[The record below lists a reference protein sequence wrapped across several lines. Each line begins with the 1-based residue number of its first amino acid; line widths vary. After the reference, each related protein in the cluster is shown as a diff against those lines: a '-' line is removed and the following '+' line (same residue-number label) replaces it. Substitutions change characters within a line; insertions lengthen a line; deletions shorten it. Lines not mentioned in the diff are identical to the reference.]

1 MNSDNRSAQPT
12 ASDTRTPGLWWGL
25 SHAGERTPR
34 RRAEA
39 GPSRLTRAAGL
50 ADPATPFESL
60 EQRQL
65 LAVLTIPASSVD
77 PATGLG
83 FVQTWFD
90 YVSPYL
96 FKQIPDA
103 SGTPETTTEEF
114 DDEMDFWAQLNPSVP
129 PNGTFLN
136 TSGFRIVYSAQA
148 DNAAVLLPEGF
159 PGTAGPGDMMND
171 RDLDVALQNTDQFG
185 IEFFSADQGQG
196 NPVKRITTNAR
207 VTVRTGPSY
216 ANRGDGDAI
225 KTGTNGTRL
234 ELTRDGVVVQT
245 FSGAALAGLLTD
257 LGDGR
262 TILNIQYG
270 PGFDGFRFKAADE
283 NNTAAWADQFII
295 DDISTTYPPG
305 RFAQFIA
312 DRLAGAW
319 VTFVGPAG
327 ATAHLVDLYGRE
339 IETERYLGIQANS
352 PVQIPVADRNDDG
365 VPDLNDGIGL
375 ITLTGTNENSSF
387 TIVGAK
393 PSTFDATAGLVPPAF
408 LDNLNGN
415 LDDFEQMAGFGFA
428 LTNAQPPQVIGLP
441 NSFGTFLLGSPIVRN
456 NSSAAAYLN
465 TDALAQIVPANFNRA
480 NQGVVVNGSI
490 GTLNLPG
497 IAFGSTIVHGSI
509 GRYSS
514 GVQLGSVTIDG
525 DAGYFGVA
533 TDAGVWQRDDL
544 AAAQQSTSAQLIIGR
559 TVREISIGAR
569 MVMSV
574 QVLGDINN
582 PSRPPLSFINYAE
595 REVVYAIN
603 PAVQPPA
610 GTIFGATLNRFGP
623 GQAVFFGASTFR
635 NDTLQSAEYVGYN
648 GTAVRI
654 AGALGAQ
661 DPANSED
668 FTDVYAFAADPTRE
682 VVVQGDAAGLL
693 RGGYVRIVDRNGLTV
708 AAFDQGA
715 AGRGPDGKYG
725 AGNVIRFRPDH
736 ADVYYLVLNLAPD
749 GGFAVGATYDIT
761 LAGMAPTTLGGLT
774 TGAGV
779 GAPANMLPV
788 GPTPGQFVL
797 TLNAGSL
804 GSLRV
809 GMGLTDGMAALT
821 SPAPL
826 INTGASDDDLLDFG
840 LASINIPNDLFSV
853 TAGSDVMGATL
864 LVGRNL
870 GTLITGTSPVAG
882 ISNQDGDLTAA
893 DIRVGGNIGTLQVS
907 GAVGANQDPD
917 PDSLMG
923 QVSIRSGTRG
933 GTGNIGQI
941 LVGAYI
947 IGSNMTVETS
957 PGSVIDQFLVQD
969 GPATQFPAYQIRQ
982 NIPRFTTGVGS
993 DIRFADFGL
1002 IQRPSDP
1009 NLRIVLN
1016 YNQSYNFIDDAGAQ
1030 FTVRI
1035 TGGDPTNNTSFLE
1048 AFSLPVDGSQGV
1060 ALARLDVTLRQG
1072 ANLTITATSTQAAG
1086 ESGATISIGRIRILE
1101 SDPTSQVLI
1110 TDAPG
1115 VQAEID
1121 VWRIESANPLD
1132 RISNSTIGRNSR
1144 AGDLVAVDVD
1154 GLNRLDVLGNL
1165 GLTETH
1171 GGPRLLG
1178 PFIGIAGADGG
1189 VGGPFGVP
1197 HAAVDRGF
1205 VGGEGDDWDGTGI
1218 FVPVQAT
1225 NYASPN
1231 PLEDLGSPVDPYL
1244 NGLVVRN
1251 GDLLS
1256 VTTGA
1261 AMGDV
1266 VVAAGDLLAAVA
1278 NSDGLRPFGAF
1289 EGIIGSV
1296 YANNILRIDV
1306 GDGLRGAGVSPF
1318 AAAGIFANDEIAF
1331 VNVTRLSGAVIDG
1344 VILAADID
1352 NAPRT
1357 TMGSDANQTVIQNV
1371 SGVPRAF
1378 RGLGDVTITDATING
1393 AFIQSSALDDWWKSL
1408 RVRDVD
1414 YTTGNVDSVTLVRT
1428 DLFRSEIVGSIV
1440 GTVSVSGGAFD
1451 STTIDAIENI
1461 ALVTA
1466 DLYRNS
1472 TLLGRPTEV
1481 HANMISSSRNIG
1493 SIVTTGLVGDMS
1505 DLVIDVIG
1513 TVTGNIG
1520 AGNLVRMSI
1529 NVDNVINSL
1538 TATTDIRGTSIVTGR
1553 ITSMTVGRDLK
1564 NTSLDVAGP
1573 VENVTVGNQIV
1584 GLTLL
1589 SSGPDGRIG
1598 TFRAQGNIQATI
1610 SSSGP
1615 IQAIESVNGDVTGTI
1630 TTTDVDGNI
1639 GTLRAGRDL
1648 LVDALFTGSAT
1659 TISAGRHIGRK
1670 ADLDDHALDIRGN
1683 LGDITAG
1690 GQIYSD
1696 LLVGQAITGT
1706 VTIGRV
1712 SSKPNNDQVG
1722 SGDIKAFGRINAVV
1736 VDGDINGNI
1745 TSYSDGIGTVTINNG
1760 SLRHGKTITALDG
1773 SIDRITITGGDLLGN
1788 VYTDGDLT
1796 LLELL
1801 TGANNYASHIGIS
1814 RYKSTANSVPGDSTR
1829 NELPPGTVRTDGADG
1844 ARIYAGHDIG
1854 RIHLQSGSIYEST
1867 IIAGRVIHEI
1877 TLDRGSIRNDE
1888 LSVQQANFI
1897 LAGDR
1902 IDTISVPRG
1911 SSDNINIV
1919 AGLVSL
1925 GDDNAVGGIGSA
1937 ADTIKQGSIGSVLFN
1952 GKKNKDI
1959 HITAGIE
1966 AGPDGQYNTGDELLA
1981 NGVSPIDSVRVRAA
1995 KKSSVY
2001 ADGPIGSVS
2010 GPSGFVR
2017 VQNGHGLQPANPD
2030 LFQGTRP
2037 PGSVVITPGVVFSFT
2052 SPFNQKAQVLF
2063 NGPGNAY
2070 YDSANNRIVLLDTTL
2085 ESSLTVQ
2092 GRKNGRNNSN
2102 AQLKDFLIV
2111 GSNNASL
2118 GTLILRVFLKRDSNV
2133 FIDGDIGRINANRAD
2148 ISGVLGAGGDI
2159 TDFGVTRLD
2168 SGTLLGRDV
2177 TTLGVSGRFPG
2188 GAARFLSLG
2197 SLNVSNTF
2205 GGAVSADQG
2214 IGAVTLAAGNQGE
2227 IRSGGDIGPVTA
2239 NSLTGVII
2247 SARDNIGPVTV
2258 SGGVDDS
2265 AIYAGVDLG
2274 QDANFG
2280 GAGVNADVVSN
2291 GDVASV
2297 TVGGGFTRS
2306 DVSGGVYRGVDGFL
2320 GTSDDVASDGRSTVG
2335 PVTIGLRNLGS
2346 SINSEQ
2352 YRVISTGSVG
2362 QVIAQGS
2369 NVVVAG
2375 NFAVRELGA
2384 LPVPVAVTSVSVFE
2398 DSRIYRARI
2407 AFNQPIDASTLGPA
2421 LTIAEVRN
2429 SGSLL
2434 VGLAQG
2440 TDYTIQYDAA
2450 TNIATITFS
2459 RTVTD
2464 RNLPQQPGVPG
2475 PGLFRFILSGAIFR
2489 GASQGVM
2496 LDGNGDGATGDDY
2509 SFDAV
2514 VGDAGD
2520 KITAGANNLPDG
2532 ARIDF
2537 YPAVDLD
2544 LLLDSNFNSDN
2555 APDTNTK
2562 LRVSGTIGD
2571 HPDANS
2577 NDFRAGGDVD
2587 LYRVSL
2593 RAGQVL
2599 ILGQMGGNARGAL
2612 RQVFDATGAR
2622 VDLGGAALTILP
2634 AAAPTDLQSTPE
2646 AQFLVNIT
2654 GTYYIGVAATFDGVD
2669 ITDPTNIPSNDPVA
2683 GAVGAYAFDTT
2694 IFDDGNTGFA
2704 GDTDSGDGTL
2714 IVNAP
2719 LPIIFAGADG
2729 TFGTADDL
2737 GSFTTGRYKF
2747 TLDKGPDG
2755 IANTRDDVVS
2765 GTDGAEVTSSRR
2777 SGADGAWG
2785 TSDDE
2790 VLSVANSAIGLPGAV
2805 GVPSEIAPDADVY
2818 RLNGGQPILPGT
2830 RVRLTMRLS
2839 QTAGNIGLTPV
2850 QDALGGISGLST
2862 DLLGDVQFA
2871 LFEMPA
2877 GTGFSDAKLVAAP
2890 SEFLPIGGQPASTT
2904 TDGVN
2909 SYGYD
2914 ANGDF
2919 FMDLVL
2925 PGGQDVNSVNTPAT
2939 YAVYVQG
2946 AVRSDYTL
2954 EVLTQGTGTVQRSRQ
2969 NVLLETHG
2977 GRIDWLEAAGV
2988 TTQIGAFDASVL
3000 GFAGQINGVDVNEY
3014 IIDSLIDNLNAIFT
3028 AADVDISVTD
3038 DASAFEGA
3046 AFSTVF
3052 LAGNT
3057 EPNAFFNNG
3066 TFGASEHVDVFNVD
3080 KSDQGVVF
3088 LPSLAQLGNDP
3099 SQAGV
3104 DNLVRALTAAVGR
3117 RIGELI
3123 GLRFTTSSAPSAAVP
3138 IMSAN
3143 SVTNNPGPGGVYTF
3157 DNNNDPISGFN
3168 DPAFKTNFFLGVQ
3181 NSFQLMQ
3188 RILNRRA

>member
-12 ASDTRTPGLWWGL
+12 ASNSRSSGLWWGL
-25 SHAGERTPR
+25 
-34 RRAEA
+34 RRAAERAFGHRSEA
-39 GPSRLTRAAGL
+39 GPARLTRAAGL
-50 ADPATPFESL
+50 IDAETPFESL

-65 LAVLTIPASSVD
+65 LAVLTIPASAVD

-83 FVQTWFD
+83 TIQTWFD
-90 YVSPYL
+90 YISPYL
-96 FKQIPDA
+96 FKQIPDNT
-103 SGTPETTTEEF
+103 GNPETTVEEF
-114 DDEMDFWAQLNPSVP
+114 EDEMDFWAQLNPSVP

-136 TSGFRIVYSAQA
+136 TSGFRVVYSAQA

-159 PGTAGPGDMMND
+159 PGVAGPGDNMND
-171 RDLDVALQNTDQFG
+171 RDLDVALQDTDQFG
-185 IEFFSADQGQG
+185 IEFFSADQGNG
-196 NPVKRITTNAR
+196 NPTKRITTNAQ
-207 VTVRTGPSY
+207 VTVRTGPAY
-216 ANRGDGDAI
+216 QNRQDGDAI

-234 ELTRDGVVVQT
+234 ELTRDGAVVQT
-245 FSGAALAGLLTD
+245 YTGAALRALLTD

-262 TILNIQYG
+262 TILNIQFAA
-270 PGFDGFRFKAADE
+270 GFDGFRFKAADE

-305 RFAQFIA
+305 RFGQFVE
-312 DRLAGAW
+312 DRRFGAW
-319 VTFVGPAG
+319 VTFTGPAG

-339 IETERYLGIQANS
+339 IETERFLGVPPNS
-352 PVQIPVADRNDDG
+352 PVQIPIADRNDDG
-365 VPDLNDGIGL
+365 MPDLNDGIGL
-375 ITLTGTNENSSF
+375 ITLTGTNANSSF
-387 TIVGAK
+387 TIVGAVG
-393 PSTFDATAGLVPPAF
+393 STLDPTTGLQPPAF
-408 LDNLNGN
+408 VDNLEGN
-415 LDDFEQMAGFGFA
+415 LGDFETMAGFGFA
-428 LTNAQPPQVIGLP
+428 LTNADPPAVIGLP
-441 NSFGTFLLGSPIVRN
+441 DALGTFVLGSPIVRN
-456 NSSAAAYLN
+456 NSSAAAYLGTN
-465 TDALAQIVPANFNRA
+465 ALAQITPANFSRA
-480 NQGVVVNGSI
+480 NQGIIVNGSI

-497 IAFGSTIVHGSI
+497 VAFGSTIVHGSI

-533 TDAGVWQRDDL
+533 SDAGVWQRDDL
-544 AAAQQSTSAQLIIGR
+544 VAPQQSTNAQLIIGR
-559 TVREISIGAR
+559 TVREIAVGGR
-569 MVMSV
+569 MVMAT

-582 PSRPPLSFINYAE
+582 PSRPPLSFINYSE
-595 REVVYAIN
+595 REVVYGID
-603 PAVQPPA
+603 PTLQPPA
-610 GTIFGATLNRFGP
+610 GIIYGATRDRSGA
-623 GQAVFFGASTFR
+623 GQALFFGASTFR
-635 NDTLQSAEYVGYN
+635 NDNLQNAEYVGYN

-654 AGALGAQ
+654 TGALGAQ

-668 FTDVYAFAADPTRE
+668 FTDVYAFAADSTSE
-682 VVVQGDAAGLL
+682 VVIQGNAQGLL
-693 RGGYVRIVDRNGLTV
+693 RGGYIRIVDRNGLTV
-708 AAFDQGA
+708 AAFDAGA
-715 AGRGPDGKYG
+715 AGRGTGGKNG

-749 GGFAVGATYDIT
+749 TAFGVGAAYDIT

-779 GAPANMLPV
+779 GTRSNMLPA

-797 TLNAGSL
+797 TLNAGSMGL
-804 GSLRV
+804 LRV
-809 GMGLTDGMAALT
+809 GMGVTNGMAALA
-821 SPAPL
+821 SPADF
-826 INTGASDDDLLDFG
+826 INTDAGDDDLLDFG
-840 LASINIPNDLFSV
+840 LASISIPNDLFGV
-853 TAGSDVMGATL
+853 VAGSDVMGATL

-882 ISNQDGDLTAA
+882 VGNQDGDLTAA
-893 DIRVGGNIGTLQVS
+893 DIRVGGNIGTLQIS

-917 PDSLMG
+917 PDGLAG

-947 IGSNMTVETS
+947 IGSNMAVETS
-957 PGSVIDQFLVQD
+957 PGSIIDQFIVQD

-1016 YNQSYNFIDDAGAQ
+1016 YNQTYNFVDDAGAQ
-1030 FTVRI
+1030 FAVRI
-1035 TGGDPTNNTSFLE
+1035 TGGDPNGNTSFLE

-1060 ALARLDVTLRQG
+1060 ALARLDVRLRQG
-1072 ANLTITATSTQAAG
+1072 ANLTITATSAQAAG

-1110 TDAPG
+1110 ADAAG

-1121 VWRIESANPLD
+1121 VWRIESVNPLD
-1132 RISNSTIGRNSR
+1132 RISNTTIGRNNR

-1154 GLNRLDVLGNL
+1154 GLNRLDVRGNL
-1165 GLTETH
+1165 GQTETH
-1171 GGPRLLG
+1171 GGPTLLG
-1178 PFIGIAGADGG
+1178 PFIGIAGTDGG

-1197 HAAVDRGF
+1197 QGAIDRGF
-1205 VGGEGDDWDGTGI
+1205 TGGEGDDWDGSGI
-1218 FVPVQAT
+1218 FVPIQAT

-1266 VVAAGDLLAAVA
+1266 VVAAGDLLAAIA

-1289 EGIIGSV
+1289 EGIVGSI

-1331 VNVTRLSGAVIDG
+1331 VNATRLPGAVIDG

-1352 NAPRT
+1352 NASRT
-1357 TMGSDANQTVIQNV
+1357 TMGSGDNETVIQNNG
-1371 SGVPRAF
+1371 GVPRAF
-1378 RGLGDVTITDATING
+1378 RGLGDVAITDATING

-1414 YTTGNVDSVTLVRT
+1414 YTTGNVDLVRLVRT
-1428 DLFRSEIVGSIV
+1428 DLFRSEIVGNIV
-1440 GTVSVSGGAFD
+1440 GTISVTGGAFD

-1481 HANMISSSRNIG
+1481 HPNMISSSRNIG
-1493 SIVTTGLVGDMS
+1493 SIVTTGLTGDMS

-1529 NVDNVINSL
+1529 NVDNVINSIS
-1538 TATTDIRGTSIVTGR
+1538 ATVDIRGTSIVTGR

-1573 VENVTVGNQIV
+1573 VETITVGRQIA

-1598 TFRAQGNIQATI
+1598 TLRAQGSIQADI

-1615 IQAIESVNGDVTGTI
+1615 IQVIESVDSDITGRI
-1630 TTTDVDGNI
+1630 VTTDVDGNI

-1659 TISAGRHIGRK
+1659 AITAGRHIGRK
-1670 ADLDDHALDIRGN
+1670 SDLDDRALDIRGN
-1683 LGDITAG
+1683 LGSITAG

-1712 SSKPNNDQVG
+1712 IAKPNNDQVG
-1722 SGDIKAFGRINAVV
+1722 SGDIKAFGRINAIVI
-1736 VDGDINGNI
+1736 DGDFNANI
-1745 TSYSDGIGTVTINNG
+1745 TSYSHGIGTITINNG
-1760 SLRHGKTITALDG
+1760 SLRQGKTITALDG

-1788 VYTDGDLT
+1788 IYTDGDLT
-1796 LLELL
+1796 LLEML
-1801 TGANNYASHIGIS
+1801 TGANNHASHIGIS
-1814 RYKSTANSVPGDSTR
+1814 RFKSTATGVPGDSTR
-1829 NELPPGTVRTDGADG
+1829 NELPPGTVRTSGADG
-1844 ARIYAGHDIG
+1844 SHIYAGLDIG
-1854 RIHLQSGSIYEST
+1854 RIYLQSGSIYEST
-1867 IIAGRVIHEI
+1867 IRAGRTIDDI

-1902 IDTISVPRG
+1902 INSISVPNG
-1911 SSDNINIV
+1911 SSDNINII
-1919 AGLVSL
+1919 AGLIAL

-1937 ADTIKQGSIGSVLFN
+1937 ADTIKQGSIGTVNFN

-1966 AGPDGQYNTGDELLA
+1966 AGPDGAYNTNDDLLA
-1981 NGVSPIDSVRVRAA
+1981 NGVSGVESVRVRAG

-2001 ADGPIGSVS
+2001 ADGPIGSAS
-2010 GPSGFVR
+2010 GPSGFKR
-2017 VQNGHGLQPANPD
+2017 VSNGHGLQPANPD

-2037 PGSVVITPGVVFSFT
+2037 PGSVAITPGVVFSFT
-2052 SPFNQKAQVLF
+2052 SPFNQKAQILF
-2063 NGPGNAY
+2063 NGPGSAY
-2070 YDSANNRIVLLDTTL
+2070 YDSANNRVVLIDTTMD
-2085 ESSLTVQ
+2085 SSLTIQ
-2092 GRKNGRNNSN
+2092 GRRNGRNNSN

-2111 GSNNASL
+2111 GGNNSAL
-2118 GTLILRVFLKRDSNV
+2118 GTLNLRVFLKRDSSI

-2159 TDFGVTRLD
+2159 DDFSITRVD
-2168 SGTLLGRDV
+2168 NGTLLGRDV
-2177 TTLGVSGRFPG
+2177 AALSVPGRFPG
-2188 GAARFLSLG
+2188 GAAQFLSLG
-2197 SLNVSNTF
+2197 TLNVKNRF
-2205 GGAVSADQG
+2205 GGAVSSDHD
-2214 IGAVTLAAGNQGE
+2214 IGTVTLVAGNGGE
-2227 IRSGGDIGPVTA
+2227 IRAGGNIGSVTA
-2239 NSLTGVII
+2239 GSLAAVLI
-2247 SARDNIGPVTV
+2247 SARDNIGVV
-2258 SGGVDDS
+2258 NVAGNVDDS

-2274 QDANFG
+2274 RDANFG
-2280 GAGVNADVVSN
+2280 GSGVNADIISN
-2291 GDVASV
+2291 GDVTSV

-2306 DVSGGVYRGVDGFL
+2306 DVSGGVYRGNDGFL
-2320 GTSDDVASDGRSTVG
+2320 GTSDDVAADGRSSVG
-2335 PVTIGLRNLGS
+2335 NVTIGQRNLGS
-2346 SINSEQ
+2346 TINSEQ
-2352 YRVISTGSVG
+2352 YRVISTGAVG

-2369 NVVVAG
+2369 NVEAAG

-2384 LPVPVAVTSVSVFE
+2384 LPVPVAVTNVNVFE
-2398 DSRIYRARI
+2398 DSRIYRAQLS
-2407 AFNQPIDASTLGPA
+2407 FNQPIDASTLGPA
-2421 LTIAEVRN
+2421 LSIAEVRN
-2429 SGSLL
+2429 GGTLL

-2440 TDYTIQYDAA
+2440 TDYTVRYDAS
-2450 TNIATITFS
+2450 TNIATVTFS

-2464 RNLPQQPGVPG
+2464 RSLPQQPGIPG
-2475 PGLFRFILSGAIFR
+2475 PGLFRFVLSGAIFR

-2520 KITAGANNLPDG
+2520 KITGGSNTLPDG
-2532 ARIDF
+2532 NVIDF
-2537 YPAVDLD
+2537 YPAIDLN

-2555 APDTNTK
+2555 APDTNVK
-2562 LRVSGTIGD
+2562 LKLNGTIGD
-2571 HPDANS
+2571 HPDGNS

-2593 RAGQVL
+2593 RAGQIL

-2612 RQVFDATGAR
+2612 RRVFDASGTR
-2622 VDLGGAALTILP
+2622 VDQGGTALSALP
-2634 AAAPTDLQSTPE
+2634 SATPTDFQSTPE

-2654 GTYYIGVAATFDGVD
+2654 GTYYIGVAASFQGVD
-2669 ITDPTNIPSNDPVA
+2669 IADPTNIPSNDPVA
-2683 GAVGAYAFDTT
+2683 GAVGAYSFDVTV
-2694 IFDDGNTGFA
+2694 FDDGNTGFA

-2714 IVNAP
+2714 LVNAP
-2719 LPIIFAGADG
+2719 LPITFAGTDG
-2729 TFGTADDL
+2729 TFGTLDDI
-2737 GSFTTGRYKF
+2737 STFTTGRYSF

-2765 GTDGAEVTSSRR
+2765 GTDGAEVTSTRT
-2777 SGADGAWG
+2777 SGADGVWG
-2785 TSDDE
+2785 NSDDE

-2877 GTGFSDAKLVAAP
+2877 GTGFADAKLVAAP
-2890 SEFLPIGGQPASTT
+2890 SEFLPIGGQPASIT

-2914 ANGDF
+2914 AQGDF
-2919 FMDLVL
+2919 FMDIVL
-2925 PGGQDVNSVNTPAT
+2925 PGGQDVNSVNTPAS

-2954 EVLTQGTGTVQRSRQ
+2954 EVLTQGTGSVQRSRQ
-2969 NVLLETHG
+2969 NVLLEING
-2977 GRIDWLEAAGV
+2977 GSIDWLEAAGV
-2988 TTQIGAFDASVL
+2988 TTKIDPFDSSVL
-3000 GFAGQINGVDVNEY
+3000 GFAGQINGVDVNDY
-3014 IIDSLIDNLNAIFT
+3014 IIDSLIANLDAIFT
-3028 AADVDISVTD
+3028 AANVDISVTD
-3038 DASAFEGA
+3038 DASTFEGDV
-3046 AFSTVF
+3046 FSTVF

-3057 EPNAFFNNG
+3057 EPNAFFNDG

-3080 KSDQGVVF
+3080 KSDQAVVF

-3123 GLRFTTSSAPSAAVP
+3123 GLRLTTASAPSAAVP
-3138 IMSAN
+3138 IMSSN
-3143 SVTNNPGPGGVYTF
+3143 SVTNNPGPGGSYVF
-3157 DNNNDPISGFN
+3157 DNNNNPLSGFN

-3188 RILNRRA
+3188 RIISRRF